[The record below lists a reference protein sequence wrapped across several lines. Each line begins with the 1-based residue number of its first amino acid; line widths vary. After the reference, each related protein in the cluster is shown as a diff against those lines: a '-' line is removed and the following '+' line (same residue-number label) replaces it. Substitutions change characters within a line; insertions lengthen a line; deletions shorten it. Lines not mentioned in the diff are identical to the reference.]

1 MLMLAV
7 YVGRLRGTLDGNKA
21 DALAKGLHKVPE
33 QLHDMLENVDQIK
46 VFARHYGSSLDAFF
60 LGRSWIM
67 PLPLKARL
75 N

>member
-33 QLHDMLENVDQIK
+33 QLHDMLGKMLTRI
-46 VFARHYGSSLDAFF
+46 
-60 LGRSWIM
+60 
-67 PLPLKARL
+67 
-75 N
+75 